1 MKNCSENIIFIF
13 FFFFAKNQP
22 SQAVKKYIFYFLDK
36 NRSNFADLGPAT
48 PYSNLLLSKTNY
60 KLWLICLHIRKVL
73 RISFQT
79 KKSLFDYLKNCLRGV
94 FFKLSEKWRFLNES
108 TKKLQNMLIFR
119 MTRIYIHNNDYAKL
133 FRNLYDYTASNGIFF
148 ETFHKVWFTSI
159 RTSFYVKG
167 CGWCKFP

>member
-1 MKNCSENIIFIF
+1 MKNCSENINFNF

-22 SQAVKKYIFYFLDK
+22 SQAVKKDIFYFLDK

-94 FFKLSEKWRFLNES
+94 FFKLSEKWRFWNEI
-108 TKKLQNMLIFR
+108 TEKLQNMSIFR
-119 MTRIYIHNNDYAKL
+119 MTRIQMTVKRTNIVRFTWFFFSLNPEICLESGYNN
-133 FRNLYDYTASNGIFF
+133 I
-148 ETFHKVWFTSI
+148 
-159 RTSFYVKG
+159 
-167 CGWCKFP
+167 